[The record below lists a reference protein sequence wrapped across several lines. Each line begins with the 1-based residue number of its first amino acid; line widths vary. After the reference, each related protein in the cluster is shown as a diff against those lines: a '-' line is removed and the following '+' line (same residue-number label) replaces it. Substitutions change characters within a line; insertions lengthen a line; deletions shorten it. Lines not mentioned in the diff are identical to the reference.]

1 MMSHEIKVF
10 WKIILY
16 SKNSKNIAIV
26 KNYACF
32 SIMARMSSTSSLEPR
47 KIGER
52 TWSPVGSISKIGLV
66 PSVAFPPAF
75 STMYAWNVYI
85 SKLVLRFSK
94 NFSIQILFQKLNQ
107 IVDIYQKWF
116 ITSSWDQTTE
126 QRSPN
131 LWVF

>member
-1 MMSHEIKVF
+1 MGCLVRDMFAALTQINLCQIVQFDLPRIWNNWIKNIVKKLIDFYASILKEIWWIKVF

-52 TWSPVGSISKIGLV
+52 TWSPVGSISKIGFV
-66 PSVAFPPAF
+66 PLLAFPPAF
-75 STMYAWNVYI
+75 STMYAWNV
-85 SKLVLRFSK
+85 
-94 NFSIQILFQKLNQ
+94 
-107 IVDIYQKWF
+107 
-116 ITSSWDQTTE
+116 
-126 QRSPN
+126 
-131 LWVF
+131 